1 MKVTATQ
8 QGYNFFKPWQ
18 VPCSKSL
25 ETCDF
30 YSKLATK
37 NSLKKASSYSMTHCH
52 GKYFSLE
59 NIQILVLVENSLSLP
74 HPKKLNSMLRETL
87 FFYAQ
92 DLLDEEMFSF

>member
-1 MKVTATQ
+1 MRVTATQ
-8 QGYNFFKPWQ
+8 QDYHFFLKPQ
-18 VPCSKSL
+18 PVPCSKSL
-25 ETCDF
+25 KTCDF

-87 FFYAQ
+87 F
-92 DLLDEEMFSF
+92 S